1 MENKYEIKKER
12 FLGIMK
18 RFIVVFSLVIIALF
32 TTHCRGEESQND
44 KDVEQN
50 TERIQ
55 DVDGKGIPTQEEL
68 AAQNEALMASLMT
81 PEDFDLN
88 LNNEE
93 KWKVEPESLKMLM
106 QVKQQLYV
114 ISGNMENYTID
125 SYNMLGS
132 EIHEFVKTIG
142 EIENVEANKE
152 FQKVIKETK
161 NQCVFLMGS
170 DLKHAQLAVINLS
183 ILYEEVPKYFGAT
196 EN

>member
-1 MENKYEIKKER
+1 
-12 FLGIMK
+12 
-18 RFIVVFSLVIIALF
+18 
-32 TTHCRGEESQND
+32 
-44 KDVEQN
+44 
-50 TERIQ
+50 
-55 DVDGKGIPTQEEL
+55 
-68 AAQNEALMASLMT
+68 
-81 PEDFDLN
+81 
-88 LNNEE
+88 
-93 KWKVEPESLKMLM
+93 
-106 QVKQQLYV
+106 
-114 ISGNMENYTID
+114 
-125 SYNMLGS
+125 MLGS

>member
-1 MENKYEIKKER
+1 M
-12 FLGIMK
+12 
-18 RFIVVFSLVIIALF
+18 VIIALF